1 VSFFLIPQLITATLE
16 AAINKLSQ
24 LDPTFT
30 DRCKP
35 LVGKRLTAEIAE
47 LKVPLTFVVNEHRIS
62 VLSTKNEA
70 CDCAIKTSLSALK
83 ELKDPNQITRL
94 IKNGELELTGDIQVA
109 QSVSQLL
116 KETDIDWEEHL
127 SEYLGD
133 GLAHKVASRFKNFGQ
148 LLNEKGQDFDRIIAE
163 FAQDEGKV
171 APHPAQ
177 MRDFG
182 DKVNQT
188 RAKVDRLAAKIA
200 NMSPRKR

>member
-1 VSFFLIPQLITATLE
+1 
-16 AAINKLSQ
+16 
-24 LDPTFT
+24 
-30 DRCKP
+30 
-35 LVGKRLTAEIAE
+35 
-47 LKVPLTFVVNEHRIS
+47 
-62 VLSTKNEA
+62 
-70 CDCAIKTSLSALK
+70 
-83 ELKDPNQITRL
+83 
-94 IKNGELELTGDIQVA
+94 VA